1 MAALTIFSGLS
12 VHATPPQS
20 FATRQAGAQP
30 AAPGMLAPGRSDD
43 HPGPLAARQ
52 RELTARALEAR
63 LQGKTKGRTHQVARG
78 QYVELAR
85 DGEDTVWTVLAE
97 FGDSIDPVIGGS
109 PGPRR
114 NQIPQPDRQVDNNT
128 PWAPDFSKA
137 YYEQLLFADAPGA
150 TSMRTYYREQSSNRY
165 TVNGEVADW
174 VRLSFNEAYYG
185 TKQCGSTCFE
195 RPWMFV
201 RDSINAW
208 YAARIAAG
216 STPEQIDTYLSR
228 FDRWDR
234 YDHDGDGNFS
244 EPDGYIDHFQTIHAG
259 EAYEQGG
266 GAQGKDAIWSHKG
279 YAYATGIG
287 VIGPPLN
294 PLGGSRIG
302 GSRYWVADYIVVG
315 ENSPVGVIV
324 HEFGHDLGLPDL
336 YDRAGNFGGTNNST
350 GAWTLMSGGEWTS
363 SGLADDGI
371 GSMPVH
377 MGAWEKIT
385 LGWSNFEVVTAGQY
399 RALKLGPAETS
410 TRQRQQLVVLLPDK
424 VLTSDTGPPYAGS
437 FFYFSGIGD
446 LIDSSMT
453 RSLTIPAGAVML
465 HAKVR
470 YDIELDWDYAYL
482 TVNGVPIATNLSTGV
497 NPNGQNFGHGITGS
511 SGGKWIDLTADFS
524 AFAGQSV
531 TIGFRY
537 WTDQL
542 VNGAG
547 FGVDDI
553 AITGLSI
560 DGAEADAGWTFSGFS
575 RSTGV
580 ARHHFFNAYL
590 AEYRQYRGSDE
601 GLRSGAYVFQPDRPS
616 WVHHY
621 PYEDGLLVWYFDTS
635 FKDNDVTAH
644 CLSGRCGG
652 LVLPVDAHP
661 ALLVRPDGHIW
672 DPTVLSHDSTFGLK
686 PTAEFCLPF
695 FGIEQCFGSLP
706 GNPLFDDTEA
716 YWVQPDPAIGHS
728 GLASVPLPGFGVT
741 IRVAGLS
748 SQGDFMQVVVAPK

>member
-1 MAALTIFSGLS
+1 
-12 VHATPPQS
+12 
-20 FATRQAGAQP
+20 
-30 AAPGMLAPGRSDD
+30 
-43 HPGPLAARQ
+43 
-52 RELTARALEAR
+52 
-63 LQGKTKGRTHQVARG
+63 
-78 QYVELAR
+78 
-85 DGEDTVWTVLAE
+85 VLAE

-150 TSMRTYYREQSSNRY
+150 ISMRTYYREQSSNRY

-208 YAARIAAG
+208 YAAQIAAG

-537 WTDQL
+537 WTDQW
-542 VNGAG
+542 VRRRRHRDHRA
-547 FGVDDI
+547 VD
-553 AITGLSI
+553 
-560 DGAEADAGWTFSGFS
+560 
-575 RSTGV
+575 R
-580 ARHHFFNAYL
+580 R
-590 AEYRQYRGSDE
+590 RGSGR
-601 GLRSGAYVFQPDRPS
+601 GLDVQRLLAIHRRRAPSLFQCLPGGVPSVSRLRRGAAQRCVRLSARS
-616 WVHHY
+616 
-621 PYEDGLLVWYFDTS
+621 S
-635 FKDNDVTAH
+635 FVGPP
-644 CLSGRCGG
+644 LSVRGWPAG
-652 LVLPVDAHP
+652 LVLRHVIQGQRRDCALPVGPMRRPCPARRRASRAARSPRRPHLGSDRPVPRFDIWIEAH
-661 ALLVRPDGHIW
+661 G
-672 DPTVLSHDSTFGLK
+672 
-686 PTAEFCLPF
+686 
-695 FGIEQCFGSLP
+695 
-706 GNPLFDDTEA
+706 
-716 YWVQPDPAIGHS
+716 
-728 GLASVPLPGFGVT
+728 
-741 IRVAGLS
+741 
-748 SQGDFMQVVVAPK
+748 